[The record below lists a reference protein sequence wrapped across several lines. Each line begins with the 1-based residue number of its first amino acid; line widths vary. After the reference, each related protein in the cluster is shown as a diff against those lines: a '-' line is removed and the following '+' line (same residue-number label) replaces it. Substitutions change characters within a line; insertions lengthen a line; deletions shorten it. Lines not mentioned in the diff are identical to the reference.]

1 MTAMTSLP
9 KRLLKGAWT
18 SLKILARNKAGFLG
32 FLLLLSLTFMSF
44 IGPLIVPPETQAD
57 VTAIHQS
64 PTAEHPLGTDFQGR
78 DSLVMVIHGGR
89 DVFLVAF
96 AAGILTT
103 LIAISFGA
111 FSAYL
116 GGRIDTLLMSITDT
130 WLTLPRGIILF
141 VLATLLELDN
151 VIALG
156 LAIAVFSW
164 PGLAR
169 QIRSQIL
176 SLKKREYVEAAVL
189 LDLGTPHIVFRE
201 MLPSMMSFIAIAFI
215 DAMKGAIYQQIGL
228 VFLGVVPFGNNW
240 GTMFSLA
247 YAKNA
252 QYQAD
257 AAWSLI
263 APMGAIILFQLSL
276 VLFSRSLEEVFNPR
290 LRVGV

>member
-1 MTAMTSLP
+1 MAATTALP
-9 KRLLKGAWT
+9 KRRASGLWTTLRLLT
-18 SLKILARNKAGFLG
+18 RNKAGFLG
-32 FLLLLSLTFMSF
+32 FLMFMALTLMSF
-44 IGPLIVPPETQAD
+44 IGPLVVPVAD
-57 VTAIHQS
+57 KADTANINKPPS
-64 PTAEHPLGTDFQGR
+64 AEHVLGTDFQGR
-78 DSLVMVIHGGR
+78 DNLVMVIHGGR
-89 DVFLVAF
+89 DVLLVAF
-96 AAGILTT
+96 TAGVLTT
-103 LIAISFGA
+103 LIAVLFGA

-116 GGRIDTLLMSITDT
+116 GGRVDTILVSITDT

-141 VLATLLELDN
+141 VLATLVQLDN

-156 LAIAVFSW
+156 MFLALFSW

-201 MLPSMMSFIAIAFI
+201 MLPSMMSFIAIALI

-252 QYQAD
+252 HYQANS
-257 AAWSLI
+257 AWSLI
-263 APMGAIILFQLSL
+263 APIGAIILFQLSL
-276 VLFSRSLEEVFNPR
+276 VLFSRSLEEIFNPR